1 MMARPAYE
9 TWETAAGTVAMIYA
23 SLARLAETALRLR
36 LHLGAGLGENAAL
49 RQRLV
54 LDDAPGRAD
63 LWVHGASVGELVSAR
78 PIIEA
83 LARDMSV
90 LVTANSPT
98 GRDMAAGW
106 NLPARLAPLDMPGAL
121 RRFLDA
127 VQPRLA
133 LTIEG
138 EFWPLRSRMLAAR
151 DMRQAVIGAR
161 ISARSAARWGRL
173 PGLIGP
179 VLGRIAALS
188 AQDEASAMRLRALG
202 LPAQAIWP
210 QMNLKLLAP
219 AATPAPPDDPARD
232 RVWLAASTHEGEEGP
247 VLDAYIEARAACPDL
262 RLILAP
268 RHPRRGD
275 EVAALIAARGLDVA
289 RRSEGADEAPLLLA
303 DTLGEMARWYAR
315 AGICLVGGSLADRGG
330 HTPWEPAAWRCAI
343 LHGPHI
349 GNHEEGFAALHDAQ
363 AAQLVGAPHLAGAI
377 TRLAGRPAQAR
388 AMGHAARDLLERLA
402 GDPAPLLARLRDL
415 AQGAR

>member
-1 MMARPAYE
+1 M
-9 TWETAAGTVAMIYA
+9 VYA
-23 SLARLAETALRLR
+23 SLARLAEAALRLR
-36 LHLGAGLGENAAL
+36 AGIGNNAAL

-54 LDDAPGRAD
+54 LDLAPQPAASQPAE

-78 PIIEA
+78 PIIET
-83 LARDMSV
+83 LARDMTV
-90 LVTANSPT
+90 LVTANTPT

-106 NLPARLAPLDMPGAL
+106 GLPARLAPLDMPAAL
-121 RRFLDA
+121 NRFLDA

-138 EFWPLRSRMLAAR
+138 EFWPLRSRLLAAR
-151 DMRQAVIGAR
+151 GVRQAMIGAR

-179 VLGRIAALS
+179 VLGRIEALS
-188 AQDEASAMRLRALG
+188 AQDGDSLARLRGLG
-202 LPAQAIWP
+202 LRQDAIMP
-210 QMNLKLLAP
+210 PMNLKLLAP
-219 AATPAPPDDPARD
+219 AATPAPTDDPARD

-247 VLDAYIEARAACPDL
+247 VLDAYMDARAACPDL

-275 EVAALIAARGLDVA
+275 EVAALIAARGLEVA
-289 RRSEGADEAPLLLA
+289 RRSRGADQAPLLLA

-315 AGICLVGGSLADRGG
+315 AGICLVGGSLSDRGG

-343 LHGPHI
+343 LHGPHVS
-349 GNHEEGFAALHDAQ
+349 NHADGFAALHDAA
-363 AAQLVGAPHLAGAI
+363 AAQLVDRPDLAAAV
-377 TRLAGRPAQAR
+377 TRLARDHAQAR
-388 AMGHAARDLLERLA
+388 AMGHAARDLLDRLA

-415 AQGAR
+415 AQGDK